1 MKDVNI
7 RDFSGSVAILQ
18 LGDLENKERVAT
30 YIKSIPKHSIVLIGE
45 YVVDSFFSQ
54 DWGMKPES
62 CLKDKN
68 KLDIFMHFQKNTD
81 IHSSCLLYSIKTRA
95 IISKWQ

>member
-7 RDFSGSVAILQ
+7 QDFSGSVAILQ
-18 LGDLENKERVAT
+18 LSDLQNKERITT

-68 KLDIFMHFQKNTD
+68 KLDIFMQFSKEYGHTFIVPFIQHKNKG
-81 IHSSCLLYSIKTRA
+81 YYK
-95 IISKWQ
+95 